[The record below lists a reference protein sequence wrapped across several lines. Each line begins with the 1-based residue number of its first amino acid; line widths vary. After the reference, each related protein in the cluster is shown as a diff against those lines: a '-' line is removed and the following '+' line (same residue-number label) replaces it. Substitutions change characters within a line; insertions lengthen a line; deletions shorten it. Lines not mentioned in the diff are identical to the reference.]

1 MKKQTS
7 FITLSLMLATPALA
21 GGAGAPA
28 ARPAPAACMTIAQ
41 IVAKDPNFST
51 LATALEAAG
60 LTNTLKSGSY
70 TVFAPTNAAFA
81 KLPSDTLAMALND
94 TDLLRSILLYHV
106 VPGKVSAKQV
116 MGMTSGMTAQGGSFL
131 VTMNGGKVMID
142 NATVTKADMIA
153 CNGIVHVIDTVLM
166 PAMDTSME
174 GAADTAEPVMA
185 EPVMAEPV
193 AAEPVMAEPVA
204 TAPASVDLMSIPATP
219 MGMTG
224 TMTTTTDTTTMTDT
238 TVAAPEG
245 DMAMGDMMTEGTT
258 LYDMIVADERFST
271 LRDLISD
278 AELTE
283 VLMTTDYTVFAP
295 TNEAF
300 ENVNA
305 EQLALIASNPD
316 VLKQVLLYHV
326 VSGKL
331 NNEDLSAATQLRSAE
346 GESLNLSVDGT
357 VQMVNTAMVDG
368 PAIEASN
375 GNIYAINELLLP
387 PELVIPEMP
396 ADDAMEMTDAT
407 MADTTVATTDTT
419 TATVSTT
426 TTTEMAPA
434 MTGNA
439 LVDALS
445 QPQFSTLLSLVQKAD
460 LVGALTASDVT
471 VFAPTNDAFAKVPA
485 ATLDALMAS
494 PDALKQV
501 LLFHVVSG
509 RVVDDGLKV
518 SQLRSLEG
526 SSIDLKMEG
535 TTMMAGVLNGNDL
548 MGGTYSTRI
557 DAGNSVI
564 YPIDSVLLPPT
575 LK

>member
-41 IVAKDPNFST
+41 IVATDPNFST

-131 VTMNGGKVMID
+131 VTMSGSKVMID

-166 PAMDTSME
+166 PAMDAMQ

-185 EPVMAEPV
+185 EPVV
-193 AAEPVMAEPVA
+193 AEPVMAEPVA
-204 TAPASVDLMSIPATP
+204 APAAPASVDLMSIPATP
-219 MGMTG
+219 VGMTG

-245 DMAMGDMMTEGTT
+245 DMMAEGTT

-305 EQLALIASNPD
+305 EQLALIASNPE

-331 NNEDLSAATQLRSAE
+331 NNEDLAAATQLRSAE

-357 VQMVNTAMVDG
+357 VQMVNTAMVSG

-407 MADTTVATTDTT
+407 VADTTVATTDTT

-426 TTTEMAPA
+426 TTTETAPA

-460 LVGALTASDVT
+460 LVGALTAADVT

-526 SSIDLKMEG
+526 SSIDLKMDG
-535 TTMMAGVLNGNDL
+535 TTMMAGVMNGDTL
-548 MGGTYSTRI
+548 TGGTYSTRI
-557 DAGNSVI
+557 EAGNSVI

>member
-28 ARPAPAACMTIAQ
+28 ARPAPAACMTISQ

-70 TVFAPTNAAFA
+70 TVFAPTNAAFS

-94 TDLLRSILLYHV
+94 TEMLRSILLYHV
-106 VPGKVSAKQV
+106 VPGKVTAKQV
-116 MGMTSGMTAQGGSFL
+116 MGMSSGMTAQGGSFL
-131 VTMNGGKVMID
+131 VTVTGGKVMID
-142 NATVTKADMIA
+142 NATVTKADVVA

-166 PAMDTSME
+166 PAMDAMQ
-174 GAADTAEPVMA
+174 GAADTAEPAMAEPVVA

-193 AAEPVMAEPVA
+193 AAPA
-204 TAPASVDLMSIPATP
+204 APASVDLMSIPATP
-219 MGMTG
+219 VSSGMT
-224 TMTTTTDTTTMTDT
+224 TTTNVTTSTTTTDTAASTATTDT
-238 TVAAPEG
+238 VATG
-245 DMAMGDMMTEGTT
+245 DTMMAGTT

-295 TNEAF
+295 TNAAF
-300 ENVNA
+300 ENVNP

-326 VSGKL
+326 VTGKL
-331 NNEDLSAATQLRSAE
+331 TGEDLAAATQLRSAE
-346 GESLNLSVDGT
+346 GESLDLTLDGT
-357 VQMVNTAMVDG
+357 SQMVNTAMIDG
-368 PAIEASN
+368 AAIEASN

-396 ADDAMEMTDAT
+396 ADDGMETTDA
-407 MADTTVATTDTT
+407 AVTDTT
-419 TATVSTT
+419 TATVTT
-426 TTTEMAPA
+426 TTTTTTTAAAPA

-445 QPQFSTLLSLVQKAD
+445 QPQFSTLLSLVKKAD
-460 LVGALTASDVT
+460 LVAALTAADVT

-485 ATLDALMAS
+485 ATLDALMVN

-526 SSIDLKMEG
+526 SSIDLKMDG
-535 TTMMAGVLNGNDL
+535 TNMMAGVLKADVL
-548 MGGTYSTRI
+548 TGGTYSTRI

>member
-166 PAMDTSME
+166 PAMDTSMQ
-174 GAADTAEPVMA
+174 GAADTA

-219 MGMTG
+219 MGMT
-224 TMTTTTDTTTMTDT
+224 TTTDT

>member
-28 ARPAPAACMTIAQ
+28 ARPTPAACMTISQ

-70 TVFAPTNAAFA
+70 TVFAPTNAAFS

-94 TDLLRSILLYHV
+94 TEMLRSILLYHV
-106 VPGKVSAKQV
+106 VPGKVTAKQV
-116 MGMTSGMTAQGGSFL
+116 MGMSSGMTAQGGSFL
-131 VTMNGGKVMID
+131 VTVTGGKVMID
-142 NATVTKADMIA
+142 NATVTKADVVA

-166 PAMDTSME
+166 PAMDAMQ
-174 GAADTAEPVMA
+174 GAADTAEPA
-185 EPVMAEPV
+185 MAEPV

-204 TAPASVDLMSIPATP
+204 APAAPASVDLMSIPATP
-219 MGMTG
+219 VSSGM
-224 TMTTTTDTTTMTDT
+224 TMTTTTDVTTSTTTTDT
-238 TVAAPEG
+238 ATSTATTDTVATG
-245 DMAMGDMMTEGTT
+245 DTMMAGTT

-295 TNEAF
+295 TNAAF
-300 ENVNA
+300 ENVNP

-326 VSGKL
+326 VTGKL
-331 NNEDLSAATQLRSAE
+331 TGEDLAAATQLRSAE
-346 GESLNLSVDGT
+346 GESLDLTLDGT
-357 VQMVNTAMVDG
+357 SQMVNTAMIDG
-368 PAIEASN
+368 AAIEASN

-396 ADDAMEMTDAT
+396 ADDGMETTDA
-407 MADTTVATTDTT
+407 AVTDTT
-419 TATVSTT
+419 TATVTT
-426 TTTEMAPA
+426 TTTTTTTAAAPA

-445 QPQFSTLLSLVQKAD
+445 QPQFSTLLSLVKKAD
-460 LVGALTASDVT
+460 LVAALTAADVT

-485 ATLDALMAS
+485 ATLDALMVN

-526 SSIDLKMEG
+526 SSIDLKMDG
-535 TTMMAGVLNGNDL
+535 TNMMAGVLKADVL
-548 MGGTYSTRI
+548 TGGTYSTRI

>member
-28 ARPAPAACMTIAQ
+28 ARPAPAACMTISQ

-70 TVFAPTNAAFA
+70 TVFAPTNAAFS

-94 TDLLRSILLYHV
+94 TEMLRSILLYHV
-106 VPGKVSAKQV
+106 VPGKVTAKQV
-116 MGMTSGMTAQGGSFL
+116 MGMSSGMTAQGSSFL
-131 VTMNGGKVMID
+131 VTVTGGKVMID
-142 NATVTKADMIA
+142 NATVTKADVVA

-166 PAMDTSME
+166 PAMDAMQ
-174 GAADTAEPVMA
+174 GAADTAEPAMAEPVVA

-193 AAEPVMAEPVA
+193 AAPA
-204 TAPASVDLMSIPATP
+204 APASVDLMSIPATP
-219 MGMTG
+219 VSSGMT
-224 TMTTTTDTTTMTDT
+224 TTTNVTTSTTTTDTAGSTATTDT
-238 TVAAPEG
+238 VATG
-245 DMAMGDMMTEGTT
+245 DTMMAGTT

-295 TNEAF
+295 TNAAF
-300 ENVNA
+300 ENVNP

-326 VSGKL
+326 VTGKL
-331 NNEDLSAATQLRSAE
+331 TGEDLAAATQLRSAE
-346 GESLNLSVDGT
+346 GESLDLTLDGT
-357 VQMVNTAMVDG
+357 SQMVNTAMIDG
-368 PAIEASN
+368 AAIEASN

-396 ADDAMEMTDAT
+396 ADDSMETTDA
-407 MADTTVATTDTT
+407 AVTDTT
-419 TATVSTT
+419 TATVTT
-426 TTTEMAPA
+426 TTTTTTTAAAPA

-445 QPQFSTLLSLVQKAD
+445 QPQFSTLLSLVKKAD
-460 LVGALTASDVT
+460 LVAALTAADVT

-485 ATLDALMAS
+485 ATLDALMVN

-526 SSIDLKMEG
+526 SSIDLKMDG
-535 TTMMAGVLNGNDL
+535 TNMMAGVLKADVL
-548 MGGTYSTRI
+548 TGGTYSTRI

>member
-28 ARPAPAACMTIAQ
+28 ARPAPAACMTISQ

-70 TVFAPTNAAFA
+70 TVFAPTNAAFS

-94 TDLLRSILLYHV
+94 TEMLRSILLYHV
-106 VPGKVSAKQV
+106 VPGKVTAKQV
-116 MGMTSGMTAQGGSFL
+116 MGMSSGMTAQGGSFL
-131 VTMNGGKVMID
+131 VTVTGGKVMID
-142 NATVTKADMIA
+142 NATVTKADVVA

-166 PAMDTSME
+166 PAMDAMQ
-174 GAADTAEPVMA
+174 GAADTAEPAMAEPVVA

-193 AAEPVMAEPVA
+193 AAPA
-204 TAPASVDLMSIPATP
+204 APASVDLMSIPATP
-219 MGMTG
+219 VSSGMT
-224 TMTTTTDTTTMTDT
+224 TTTNVTTSTTTTDTAASTATTDT
-238 TVAAPEG
+238 VATG
-245 DMAMGDMMTEGTT
+245 DTMMAGTT

-295 TNEAF
+295 TNAAF
-300 ENVNA
+300 ENVNP

-326 VSGKL
+326 VTGKL
-331 NNEDLSAATQLRSAE
+331 TGEDLAAATQLRSAE
-346 GESLNLSVDGT
+346 GESLDLTLDGT
-357 VQMVNTAMVDG
+357 SQMVNTAMIDG
-368 PAIEASN
+368 AAIEASN

-396 ADDAMEMTDAT
+396 ADDSMETTDA
-407 MADTTVATTDTT
+407 AVTDTT
-419 TATVSTT
+419 TATVTT
-426 TTTEMAPA
+426 TTTTTTTAAAPA

-445 QPQFSTLLSLVQKAD
+445 QPQFSTLLSLVKKAD
-460 LVGALTASDVT
+460 LVAALTAADVT

-485 ATLDALMAS
+485 ATLDALMVN

-526 SSIDLKMEG
+526 SSIDLKMDG
-535 TTMMAGVLNGNDL
+535 TNMMVGVLKADVL
-548 MGGTYSTRI
+548 TGGTYSTRI

>member
-28 ARPAPAACMTIAQ
+28 ARPAPAACMTISQ

-70 TVFAPTNAAFA
+70 TVFAPTNAAFS

-94 TDLLRSILLYHV
+94 TEMLRSILLYHV
-106 VPGKVSAKQV
+106 VPGKVTAKQV
-116 MGMTSGMTAQGGSFL
+116 MGMSSGMTAQGGSFL
-131 VTMNGGKVMID
+131 VTVTGGKVMID
-142 NATVTKADMIA
+142 NATVTKADVVA

-166 PAMDTSME
+166 PAMDAMQ
-174 GAADTAEPVMA
+174 GAADTAEPAMAEPVVA

-193 AAEPVMAEPVA
+193 AAPA
-204 TAPASVDLMSIPATP
+204 APASVDLMSIPATP
-219 MGMTG
+219 VSSGMT
-224 TMTTTTDTTTMTDT
+224 TTTNVTTSTTTTDTAGSTATTDT
-238 TVAAPEG
+238 VATG
-245 DMAMGDMMTEGTT
+245 DTMMAGTT

-295 TNEAF
+295 TNAAF
-300 ENVNA
+300 ENVNP

-326 VSGKL
+326 VTGKL
-331 NNEDLSAATQLRSAE
+331 TGEDLAAATQLRSAE
-346 GESLNLSVDGT
+346 GESLDLTLDGT
-357 VQMVNTAMVDG
+357 SQMVNTAMIDG
-368 PAIEASN
+368 AAIEASN

-396 ADDAMEMTDAT
+396 ADDSMETTDA
-407 MADTTVATTDTT
+407 AVTDTT
-419 TATVSTT
+419 TATVTT
-426 TTTEMAPA
+426 TTTTTTTAAAPA

-445 QPQFSTLLSLVQKAD
+445 QPQFSTLLSLVKKAD
-460 LVGALTASDVT
+460 LVAALTAADVT

-485 ATLDALMAS
+485 ATLDALMVN

-526 SSIDLKMEG
+526 SSIDLKMDG
-535 TTMMAGVLNGNDL
+535 TNMMAGVLKADVL
-548 MGGTYSTRI
+548 TGGTYSTRI